1 MKVNYNIQDKFDFGV
16 FIPMLGLIAFG
27 LIAIYSA
34 TATHTV
40 ASNNFEKQLF
50 WSLVSLTT
58 FFIIYFLPHQSIR
71 YSAIPVYAM
80 SQILLIAVLI
90 VGRMTKGAKSW
101 ISIGPIGFQPSEVG
115 KIGLILFL
123 AYWLSNKKHDINNFK
138 DLSLA
143 ILIGFVPILLILL
156 EPDLGTGIVYAI
168 ISLFMIFW
176 GGISLFG
183 LFAVLSPG
191 MAVFASLFGITA
203 FIITLLAILVILVL
217 FKKDLFLSATI
228 FVINLG
234 AGFVYELGIR
244 FLKPHQQARIKSF
257 VDPYSDPL
265 GSGYNAIQAKVA
277 IGSGGILGKG
287 FLEGNQTQLK
297 FIPEQW
303 TDFIFCVIG
312 EEFGFMGSIL
322 VIGLFLV
329 LFKRIL
335 SIASSANDRFSSL
348 VVVGILALLFTQFV
362 INIGMNIG
370 ITPVIGL
377 PLPFLSYGGSSLLVN
392 VSLIAVVMN
401 IYRNKKLHS

>member
-1 MKVNYNIQDKFDFGV
+1 MKVDYNIQDKFDFGI
-16 FIPMLGLIAFG
+16 FLPMIGLISIG

-34 TATHTV
+34 TVTHTV
-40 ASNNFEKQLF
+40 AANNFEKQLF
-50 WSLVSLTT
+50 WSIVSLFS
-58 FFIIYFLPHQSIR
+58 FFIIYFIPHQSIR
-71 YSAIPVYAM
+71 FSALPLYLG
-80 SQILLIAVLI
+80 SQGLLIAVLVLGKI
-90 VGRMTKGAKSW
+90 TKGAKSW
-101 ISIGPIGFQPSEVG
+101 INFGPVGFQPSEVG

-138 DLSLA
+138 DLFLA
-143 ILIGFVPILLILL
+143 ILIGFVPIVLILL
-156 EPDLGTGIVYAI
+156 EPDMGTGIVYAV

-191 MAVFASLFGITA
+191 IAIFASMFGMPV
-203 FIITLLAILVILVL
+203 FIVTLVFILIVLVS

-244 FLKPHQQARIKSF
+244 FLRPHQQKRILSF

-277 IGSGGILGKG
+277 IGSGGIFGKG

-312 EEFGFMGSIL
+312 EEFGFIGSMVVLLLFFIL
-322 VIGLFLV
+322 L
-329 LFKRIL
+329 KRLL
-335 SIASSANDRFSSL
+335 SLTSSTNDSFSSL
-348 VVVGILALLFTQFV
+348 VVVGILSLIFIQFT

-392 VSLIAVVMN
+392 VSLIAVAMN
-401 IYRNKKLHS
+401 IYRNRKHHI